1 MGFFGMYQN
10 NDYIQCDSM
19 FAEVVSTL
27 KHKNLHSMRIM
38 ACKKKLK
45 QNHKFTSEQ
54 THKKLAIHE
63 NLPQPDDSIHL
74 NILFQIFL

>member
-1 MGFFGMYQN
+1 
-10 NDYIQCDSM
+10 M

-63 NLPQPDDSIHL
+63 NLPQPLKHFISD
-74 NILFQIFL
+74 LFMNKKDYTLSLE

>member
-10 NDYIQCDSM
+10 NQYIQCDSM

-27 KHKNLHSMRIM
+27 KDKNLHSMLIM

-45 QNHKFTSEQ
+45 QYHKFTSEQ
-54 THKKLAIHE
+54 THKKLAIHK
-63 NLPQPDDSIHL
+63 NLPQTDDSIHL

>member
-1 MGFFGMYQN
+1 
-10 NDYIQCDSM
+10 M

-54 THKKLAIHE
+54 TNPQKFAPNRWFYTLKHFISDLFMNKKDYTLSLE
-63 NLPQPDDSIHL
+63 
-74 NILFQIFL
+74 

>member
-1 MGFFGMYQN
+1 
-10 NDYIQCDSM
+10 M

-63 NLPQPDDSIHL
+63 FAPNRWFYTLKHFISD
-74 NILFQIFL
+74 LFMNKKDYTLYLE

>member
-10 NDYIQCDSM
+10 NHYIQCDSM

-38 ACKKKLK
+38 ACKK
-45 QNHKFTSEQ
+45 NHKFTSEE

-63 NLPQPDDSIHL
+63 NLPQT
-74 NILFQIFL
+74 

>member
-1 MGFFGMYQN
+1 
-10 NDYIQCDSM
+10 M

-45 QNHKFTSEQ
+45 QYHKFTSEQ

-63 NLPQPDDSIHL
+63 NLPQTDDSIHL
-74 NILFQIFL
+74 NILFQIFFMNKKDYTLSLE

>member
-10 NDYIQCDSM
+10 NHYIQCDSM

-27 KHKNLHSMRIM
+27 KHKNLHFMRIM

-45 QNHKFTSEQ
+45 QNHQFTSEQ

>member
-10 NDYIQCDSM
+10 NQYIQCDSM

-27 KHKNLHSMRIM
+27 KTRIYIP
-38 ACKKKLK
+38 CGLWHVKKKLK

-63 NLPQPDDSIHL
+63 NLPQTDDSIHL

>member
-1 MGFFGMYQN
+1 
-10 NDYIQCDSM
+10 M

-45 QNHKFTSEQ
+45 QYHKFTSEQ
-54 THKKLAIHE
+54 TIKNWQSTKIC
-63 NLPQPDDSIHL
+63 PKQM
-74 NILFQIFL
+74 ILYT